1 MLSKWYLIFT
11 YMIFVISILNVLS
24 VYKKSSSDEY
34 KKRNQQTLFYILES
48 FLRLL
53 HPVMPFLSEELYQK
67 LPKFE
72 NKYET
77 VSLSDFPEPKDY
89 LNDKEF

>member
-1 MLSKWYLIFT
+1 MVSYFHMHDFCDFYLDYSKCIYK
-11 YMIFVISILNVLS
+11 SNS
-24 VYKKSSSDEY
+24 DECKKS
-34 KKRNQQTLFYILES
+34 NQQTLFYVLES

-89 LNDKEF
+89 LKNKEF